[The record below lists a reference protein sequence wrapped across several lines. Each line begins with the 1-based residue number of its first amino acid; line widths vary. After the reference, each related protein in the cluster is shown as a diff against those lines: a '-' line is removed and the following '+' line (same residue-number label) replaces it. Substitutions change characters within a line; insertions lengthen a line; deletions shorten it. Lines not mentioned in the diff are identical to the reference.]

1 MYKRKNIELFCLEI
15 KVTPCGSCRS
25 QIYHYQLIIGTIT
38 SLKVAQCQR
47 YIFLRDDDSVVC
59 STPHIPNVLHWLKS
73 QAIFSFRLQA

>member
-15 KVTPCGSCRS
+15 KVTPWGGCRT
-25 QIYHYQLIIGTIT
+25 QIFHHQLIIGTIT

-47 YIFLRDDDSVVC
+47 HIFLSEDDSVVC
-59 STPHIPNVLHWLKS
+59 STPHIPNVLHWLIS